1 MDVHE
6 FLLGDEADPSIRWQ
20 AMRDLTDSSTD
31 AVAAERARVAT
42 EGWGARLLAL
52 QGDDGL
58 WDGGVYN
65 PSWRTPE
72 YRATHPG
79 QPWTGT
85 MHVLK
90 LLFELGVAPE
100 SPAMQH
106 AIALV
111 RDNAR
116 WDDND
121 LPFFDGDI
129 EECTNG
135 CVLALG
141 SQYGQRVDDVVAWIL
156 DAQLADGGWNCDRQ
170 TGSTRSSFH
179 SVICV
184 LEGLIAHEDATGGTE
199 ATREARRRGEEYLLE
214 RALMR
219 RKSDGELV
227 DPGFLQ
233 FSFPTR
239 WWYDVLRA
247 LDYFRSAAAPGAA
260 PDPRLDEALHLVRD
274 KHRPDGTWALENTH
288 IGEVPFPLEGAD
300 GEPSRWNTLRALRVL
315 RWAGDEV
322 ALG

>member
-1 MDVHE
+1 MDLRD

-20 AMRDLTDSSTD
+20 AMRDLDD
-31 AVAAERARVAT
+31 ASLDAIAAERAMVAV

-52 QGDDGL
+52 QADDGM

-90 LLFELGVAPE
+90 LLYELGADPASPE
-100 SPAMQH
+100 MQR

-111 RDNAR
+111 RDQVR

-121 LPFFDGDI
+121 ELFFDGDI

-135 CVLALG
+135 AILSLG
-141 SQYGQRVDDVVAWIL
+141 SAYGQRVDAVVGWLL
-156 DAQLADGGWNCDRQ
+156 DTQLSDGGWNCDRPE
-170 TGSTRSSFH
+170 GSTRSSFH

-184 LEGLIAHEDATGGTE
+184 LEGLLEHERATGGTA
-199 ATREARRRGEEYLLE
+199 ATSEARRRGEEYLLE
-214 RALMR
+214 RGLMR

-227 DPGFLQ
+227 DATYLM

-239 WWYDVLRA
+239 WHYDVLRA
-247 LDYFRSAAAPGAA
+247 LDYFRATGAPADSRVA
-260 PDPRLDEALHLVRD
+260 EAVQLVRD
-274 KHRPDGTWALENTH
+274 KRRPDGTWALENTH
-288 IGEVPFPLEGAD
+288 AGEVPFPLEGAD

-315 RWAGDEV
+315 RWAGDDV
-322 ALG
+322 GLAAGG